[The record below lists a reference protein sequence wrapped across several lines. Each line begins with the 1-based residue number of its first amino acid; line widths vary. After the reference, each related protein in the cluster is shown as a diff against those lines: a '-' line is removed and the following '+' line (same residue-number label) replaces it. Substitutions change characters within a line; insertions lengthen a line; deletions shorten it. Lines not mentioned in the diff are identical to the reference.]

1 MSKNVRMALLIL
13 LPVSFWFATGVLEED
28 KIEPPKAQKTL
39 SSVVINESI
48 AEMISPTISVNSV
61 AISEKRVAVKAKTS
75 GEVVATGV
83 RQGEWVK
90 KDELMCRLGIVELN
104 RTEVKAPFDGYVENI
119 VKPGNFIQRGEICA
133 TIIELS
139 PITFVAEVPE
149 AKIKDIFEGLQVKI
163 DLITDETI
171 SSNLTFVSK
180 SASPA
185 TRTFRVEA
193 EFENVTGAVRD
204 GITGTMRIS
213 TQPILAHKITA
224 SVLLLTDEG
233 NIGVRTVNS
242 ESKVEFHS
250 IKIIKDTADGLW
262 VSGIP
267 QFSNLIVQG
276 QGFVENGQTVAVTN
290 LASL

>member
-90 KDELMCRLGIVELN
+90 KDELLCRLGIVELN

-193 EFENVTGAVRD
+193 EFENLTGSIRD
-204 GITGTMRIS
+204 GITGTMHIS

-250 IKIIKDTADGLW
+250 INIIQDTADGLW

>member
-1 MSKNVRMALLIL
+1 MSANVRTSLLIL
-13 LPVSFWFATGVLEED
+13 FPVFFWFVTGVFQDEN
-28 KIEPPKAQKTL
+28 KSTVTKPKVL
-39 SSVVINESI
+39 SSVIISEAV
-48 AEMISPTISVNSV
+48 AEYISPEINLNTF
-61 AISEKRVAVKAKTS
+61 AQTEKRVNVKAKTS
-75 GEVVATGV
+75 GEIVSIGAK
-83 RQGEWVK
+83 QGEFVK
-90 KDELMCRLGIVELN
+90 KDDVLCSLGIVELN
-104 RTEVKAPFDGYVENI
+104 RTEVKAPFNGYIESI
-119 VKPGNFIQRGEICA
+119 LKEGNFIQRGEICA

-204 GITGTMRIS
+204 GITGTMHIS

>member
-28 KIEPPKAQKTL
+28 KVEPPKAQKTL

-90 KDELMCRLGIVELN
+90 KDELLCRLGIVELN

>member
-90 KDELMCRLGIVELN
+90 KDELLCRLGIVELN

-204 GITGTMRIS
+204 GITGTMYIS

>member
-90 KDELMCRLGIVELN
+90 KDELLCRLGIVELN